1 MNDSLIGWGALWA
14 IVLLPFGLA
23 AVMAVMAVFEALKG
37 GRR

>member
-23 AVMAVMAVFEALKG
+23 AVMAVAEALKG